1 MMPRMP
7 RPQTELAFRA
17 SLLVLAALC
26 ALPACK
32 SRHTVIRGLPA
43 GVVEE
48 DTRRLV
54 RAQAI
59 AAEASKTRDRTEAK
73 RLYTEAVS
81 VYRQLP
87 AAWNNLGVLLMQDE
101 QYLQAAEAF
110 ASASDL
116 SPADPRPL
124 YNIGLLWDTR
134 GYLRD
139 ARAFYVRSL
148 NRDASYLPALRGAI
162 RADTLLN
169 EGSDRTLS
177 WLERALMLETDPQ
190 WQKWMRL
197 QKIRIESRPLYRDRD
212 SPDTGR

>member
-1 MMPRMP
+1 MP
-7 RPQTELAFRA
+7 RPLTTRA
-17 SLLVLAALC
+17 ISTAIILLGVLALF
-26 ALPACK
+26 PAC
-32 SRHTVIRGLPA
+32 RNRTLTVRGLPP

-54 RAQAI
+54 QAQAI
-59 AAEASKTRDRTEAK
+59 SADAAKTKDPEKAK

-81 VYRQLP
+81 IYRQLP
-87 AAWNNLGVLLMQDE
+87 AAWNNLGVLLMNDQ

-110 ASASDL
+110 ATASDL
-116 SPADPRPL
+116 SPSDPRPL

-139 ARAFYVRSL
+139 ARAFYLRSL
-148 NRDASYLPALRGAI
+148 NRDASYLPAIRGAV

-177 WLERALMLETDPQ
+177 LLERGLMLETDPD

-197 QKIRIESRPLYRDRD
+197 QKIRIESQPLYRERD
-212 SPDTGR
+212 QPVMSP